1 MLIRTTLRLVA
12 ASVAIGVAFVV
23 VAFALNGAPADAARI
38 GKNGM
43 IVYSSGWGGGYD
55 AFLDLTVVNPIGT
68 ANGKLLPPTE
78 GGGRQTYPEWSPDGN
93 EIVYVRDRELRVFDL
108 RTSRSR
114 PLSGAVNPRN
124 PTWSPTG
131 DRIAYVRMVSGNGAD
146 GEIWV
151 IGRDGSNPHR
161 IRGNCGA
168 IGADLDWGVN
178 GRLAFETVTNCPGD
192 PTRGYSG
199 WSLVTMDGAGGDVRK
214 VRDTR
219 SFKVGVDL
227 ERAVALSVPR
237 SIDWSPDGSRL
248 LVVGEW
254 GSWAQQTGCGIG
266 FKPVDVWAV
275 DVSSGIPINLTLTW
289 SGEGP
294 QEQSAAWSPDG
305 TMIVLAADD
314 YSCKGTRTQDWVSSR
329 PRIYTMNASGGALTR
344 ITNPAEGTGQGLEG
358 SYTLPISNFFPSW
371 QPCIP
376 GKTVRCVSTASARP
390 TAPSPTSRP
399 KDIGV
404 TCGTAR
410 FTFYEVTLEA
420 TSVQKGDGACV
431 WVLSNRASK
440 ELLALAVQTGKTVG
454 ELFGSELAVLAGKKI
469 AGPAGSLIVQQANL
483 RVLKSVMPAAAA
495 TIAKLNSIVLTG
507 KIVALAGIPIV
518 AAKTFLQITDHNAC
532 FAFGVEFDSSGKV
545 HVTPRFLF
553 NIDAVNS
560 TKGEVATIARINQKV
575 AKTLGLDDV
584 TQHPLNLQ
592 CGHRGAVEIGP
603 LRSTSKVFSNTRSF
617 SFAGP

>member
-1 MLIRTTLRLVA
+1 MLRHPLRLVA
-12 ASVAIGVAFVV
+12 ASVAIGVAVV
-23 VAFALNGAPADAARI
+23 IVAFAFNGAPADAARI

-43 IVYSSGWGGGYD
+43 IAYSSGWGGGYD
-55 AFLDLTVVNPIGT
+55 AFLDLTVMNPTGT
-68 ANGKLLPPTE
+68 ANGTLLPPLE
-78 GGGRQTYPEWSPDGN
+78 GGGRQVYPEWSPDGN

-114 PLSGAVNPRN
+114 ALPGAVNPRN

-131 DRIAYVRMVSGNGAD
+131 DRLAYVKMVSGNGAD

-151 IGRDGSNPHR
+151 IARDGSNPRR

-168 IGADLDWGVN
+168 IGTDLDWGVN

-227 ERAVALSVPR
+227 EKAVALSVPR

-254 GSWAQQTGCGIG
+254 GSWAQQTRCGIG
-266 FKPVDVWAV
+266 FKPVDVWAI
-275 DVSSGIPINLTLTW
+275 DVSSGVPLNLTLTW

-305 TMIVLAADD
+305 TKIVLAADD

-344 ITNPAEGTGQGLEG
+344 ITNPADGTGQGLEG

-376 GKTVRCVSTASARP
+376 GKTVRCVSTASATP
-390 TAPSPTSRP
+390 TQPSPTARP
-399 KDIGV
+399 NDIGV

-410 FTFYEVTLEA
+410 FTFYEVTLTA
-420 TSVQKGDGACV
+420 TSVKKGDRACV

-440 ELLALAVQTGKTVG
+440 ELLALAVQTGTAVGPLFASKIATLAGIKLANKIITKTV
-454 ELFGSELAVLAGKKI
+454 SWANMKVLAK
-469 AGPAGSLIVQQANL
+469 
-483 RVLKSVMPAAAA
+483 VMPRAVAWISANDNVF
-495 TIAKLNSIVLTG
+495 TVG

-518 AAKTFLQITDHNAC
+518 GAKTFLQITDHNAC
-532 FAFGVEFDSSGKV
+532 FALGVEFDDGKV
-545 HVTPRFLF
+545 HVTPRFLV
-553 NIDAVNS
+553 NIGTVNS
-560 TKGEVATIARINQKV
+560 SKDENVTIARINQKV
-575 AKTLGLDDV
+575 AKTLAADDII
-584 TQHPLNLQ
+584 QHPLNLQ

-603 LRSTSKVFSNTRSF
+603 ARSTSKVFSNVRTF
-617 SFAGP
+617 SVAAP